1 MEKSK
6 DYFVWDENNKK
17 YIDFTSTIFVTNIG
31 HSNKRFKK
39 KIIEVLNS
47 SLSHSYVYYNKF
59 RQEYISKLIK
69 FVNRKKLNKCFF
81 ASVGTES
88 TEVVLKL
95 MRLNGL
101 KKIIKKRV

>member
-1 MEKSK
+1 M
-6 DYFVWDENNKK
+6 
-17 YIDFTSTIFVTNIG
+17 
-31 HSNKRFKK
+31 
-39 KIIEVLNS
+39 LNS

-81 ASVGTES
+81 ASAGTES
-88 TEVVLKL
+88 TEVALKL

-101 KKIIKKRV
+101 KKIIKKGYNLFKRKLARKNYGCSTNVG